1 MAKSIK
7 VRAKSK
13 GGVATVKCLVTHAM
27 EPGNRKNKKTGKM
40 IKPHFIESIMVDVNG
55 KTAVDGQWSGGVS
68 KNPYLSCKVK
78 ANPGDM
84 VKISWKDN
92 MGKGDSRETKVK

>member
-13 GGVATVKCLVTHAM
+13 GGVTTIKCLITHPM

-40 IKPHFIESIMVDVNG
+40 IESHFIQDVNIEING
-55 KTAVDGQWSGGVS
+55 KSVLAGMLSGGVS
-68 KNPYLSCKVK
+68 KNPYLSCKAK
-78 ANPGDM
+78 GNPGDT
-84 VKISWKDN
+84 VKISWVDNKGNKDEI
-92 MGKGDSRETKVK
+92 ETKIK

>member
-13 GGVATVKCLVTHAM
+13 GGVTTIKCLVTHPM

-40 IKPHFIESIMVDVNG
+40 IESHFIQGIDVSING
-55 KTAVDGQWSGGVS
+55 ASVVAGQFSGGIS
-68 KNPYLSCKVK
+68 KNPYLSCKAK
-78 ANPGDM
+78 GNAGDT
-84 VKISWKDN
+84 VKISWVDNKGNKD
-92 MGKGDSRETKVK
+92 EIEAKVK